1 MNAPIFIAL
10 ASVTALFILNLIVK
24 KIGGWKFCAL
34 CAGVTMTWLILFV
47 FLRIG
52 KFDDATIISLL
63 IGGSIV
69 GIYYLAEK
77 HTREE
82 LHLFR
87 LPFFLTLIAV
97 GYELIAWKNPTELF
111 SALLLLLILWIISTF
126 FYLFRNKPA
135 LRATID
141 KLLECCKNW

>member
-10 ASVTALFILNLIVK
+10 ASVTALFILLLIVK
-24 KIGGWKFCAL
+24 SMIGWKFCAL
-34 CAGVTMTWLILFV
+34 CAGVTMTWLMLLV
-47 FLRIG
+47 LLRIG
-52 KFDDATIISLL
+52 KFDDVTIISLL

-97 GYELIAWKNPTELF
+97 GYEFITWKNPTELF
-111 SALLLLLILWIISTF
+111 SSLLFLFILWIFSAF
-126 FYLFRNKPA
+126 FYLYRNKPA
-135 LRATID
+135 LRSTIT